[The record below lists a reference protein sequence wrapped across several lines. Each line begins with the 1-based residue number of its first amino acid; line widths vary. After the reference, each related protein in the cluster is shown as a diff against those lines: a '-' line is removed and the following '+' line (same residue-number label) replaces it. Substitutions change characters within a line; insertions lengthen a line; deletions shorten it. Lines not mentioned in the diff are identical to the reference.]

1 MPGEKLRGCPT
12 TSLLSIA
19 WQSTPCSSDYI
30 KAKNCCMLQQLSGEA
45 AGFRD
50 AVISQMSSSVDLVF
64 VYTRIILSSLFC
76 LNFFFRSPNTDP
88 NIAHIPPGNFT
99 SFIGDK
105 TKKAS
110 RVPFQ
115 LGNDFGVRS
124 TWFKNIFVTK

>member
-1 MPGEKLRGCPT
+1 MPLSERLLGITSPPGLSPGLTQRYGDAQFMPGEKLRGCPT

-19 WQSTPCSSDYI
+19 WQPTPCSSDYI

-76 LNFFFRSPNTDP
+76 LNFFFRCGRIT
-88 NIAHIPPGNFT
+88 
-99 SFIGDK
+99 
-105 TKKAS
+105 
-110 RVPFQ
+110 
-115 LGNDFGVRS
+115 
-124 TWFKNIFVTK
+124 